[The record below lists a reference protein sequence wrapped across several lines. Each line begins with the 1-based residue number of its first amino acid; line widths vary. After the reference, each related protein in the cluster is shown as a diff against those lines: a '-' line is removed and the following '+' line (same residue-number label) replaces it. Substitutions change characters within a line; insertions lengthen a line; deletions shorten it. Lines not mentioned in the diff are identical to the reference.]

1 MDKITKITLKTNES
15 NKTIGESFLNFKL
28 SGDNIDYIVTNTIR
42 RIILSDIPIYAFNNF
57 KFEKNTSVLHNDYI
71 KLRLMHIPIWDI
83 NNTVEYL
90 DPDHRKVEEIFKN
103 DDNEN
108 NEEDGDINDTENSK
122 PKDQSKSTQM
132 TMYVNHSNNMN
143 EIVSVTTDDAKFY
156 YNEKQID
163 SPFKTPVP
171 LAKLQPKQEIAFS
184 AITDIGTENENSM
197 YSAVCVAAYK
207 ENNMNDFDFS
217 IESRGQLTEKRI
229 LQVSLINIDRKL
241 KNFMKQIKDSDIDEN
256 VEDFSGTIVVNNE
269 DHTLGN
275 LIARGMQKHKKINFA
290 GYNLPHPRVAKVVF
304 HYKHEKGTNIIK
316 IIEDVVEYYT
326 EIFDEIKKIVDKLP

>member
-1 MDKITKITLKTNES
+1 MDKITKITLKPTDS
-15 NKTIGESFLNFKL
+15 NKIVGESFLNFKL
-28 SGDNIDYIVTNTIR
+28 SGDNIDYIVANTIR
-42 RIILSDIPIYAFNNF
+42 RVILSDIPIYAFNNF

-90 DPDHRKVEEIFKN
+90 DPDHRKVEETFKT
-103 DDNEN
+103 DINEN
-108 NEEDGDINDTENSK
+108 NEEDDDTNNTENPK
-122 PKDQSKSTQM
+122 PKDQTKSNQM

-143 EIVSVTTDDAKFY
+143 EIISVTTDDAKFY

-184 AITDIGTENENSM
+184 AITEIGTENENSM
-197 YSAVCVAAYK
+197 YSAVCIVAYK

-241 KNFMKQIKDSDIDEN
+241 KNFMKQIKDSDISEN
-256 VEDFSGTIVVNNE
+256 AEDFSGTIIVNNE
-269 DHTLGN
+269 NHTLGN

-290 GYNLPHPRVAKVVF
+290 GYNLPHPCVAKVVF
-304 HYKHEKGTNIIK
+304 HYKHEKGTTIIK